1 MNMTILCNPI
11 PRTRQ
16 QFPFLSF
23 YLVKGLLNKYKSFSS
38 SYHRGLWPCTLL
50 GFWVTISPEMTTH
63 KLKLKRTPEEKEQ
76 HRLRKERRREKKRKR
91 ESDGTQAGSSS
102 KRVHGDDPSRKW
114 ASSDEDEM
122 EYGPQPAGSSSHIPQ
137 DYDALKAEI
146 EERIF
151 REKMFDALGDDER
164 LDSVEAR
171 FNDFAQVPERW
182 RTSSS
187 PRMGA
192 GTKGQ
197 ARAYD
202 DDELLK
208 LDPQYMDE
216 EEYVEWIRAGMYRF
230 VFLAILLRIGF
241 DLRIIGRHMQRSM
254 PSNSGKKQRRPHV
267 VQRRKRVKLKL
278 PGWNKWPKR
287 NDGEKRESVSR
298 DGWIMPV
305 RSTTRVGWL

>member
-1 MNMTILCNPI
+1 
-11 PRTRQ
+11 
-16 QFPFLSF
+16 
-23 YLVKGLLNKYKSFSS
+23 
-38 SYHRGLWPCTLL
+38 
-50 GFWVTISPEMTTH
+50 MTTH

-76 HRLRKERRREKKRKR
+76 HRLRKERRQEKKRKR

-122 EYGPQPAGSSSHIPQ
+122 DYGPQPAGSSSHIPPHQ

-182 RTSSS
+182 QTSTP

-192 GTKGQ
+192 GIKGK

-216 EEYVEWIRAGMYRF
+216 EEYAEWIRAGMYRF
-230 VFLAILLRIGF
+230 VFLAILLRIRF
-241 DLRIIGRHMQRSM
+241 DLGIIGRHMQKST
-254 PSNSGKKQRRPHV
+254 PSNSGKKQPKLHA

-305 RSTTRVGWL
+305 RSTTRVGWLWWQQLFPEDPRASWGMTIFLGQSRPRTGGKPKSATAGRRGRC